1 MQYILH
7 KDDLVKA
14 EIFHGLAVDGTLNMK
29 SFSWIGVKRRKPTT
43 MCYAEEFRIC
53 FNVVMALNIVF
64 GCQKGYYNNVNIV
77 YVYDCYLKYESYMR
91 SQPVVG
97 RSSIDSFIVKK

>member
-53 FNVVMALNIVF
+53 FNVVMALYMVF
-64 GCQKGYYNNVNIV
+64 G
-77 YVYDCYLKYESYMR
+77 
-91 SQPVVG
+91 
-97 RSSIDSFIVKK
+97 SISTSGQRVRTCKEEEEDEHIT